1 MNIISK
7 KQKKLNSYFSKKVLS
22 FFILSS
28 IFVSANCLFAT
39 YFSYLLFETEP
50 NFKLLFAVFC
60 ITFTV
65 YNLNKL
71 TDKKEDLVNLPER
84 MSYIQD
90 EELLIFVMLIS
101 WFMAI
106 LLSFSV
112 NFLIIPLILF
122 PFIAGILYSIQIHP
136 KIPRFKDITGLK
148 SFIVAISWVA
158 VVSFIP
164 SIYLQNV
171 NIKITLIS
179 YLIFIK
185 LFVNA
190 VVFDIRDIEGDREN
204 NIKTIPV
211 VMGLSKTKK
220 LLFAIHST
228 LIPWL
233 AVSLYLGFFTRYLPV
248 LIFCIIYGYWYIHY
262 FCTTQKIPKFATDIL
277 VDGEWILIAALCF
290 IITII

>member
-7 KQKKLNSYFSKKVLS
+7 RRKKLNSYFSKKVLS
-22 FFILSS
+22 FFVLSS
-28 IFVSANCLFAT
+28 IFISANCLFAT

-65 YNLNKL
+65 YNLNRL
-71 TDKKEDLVNLPER
+71 TDKKEDLVNSPER
-84 MSYIQD
+84 MSYIPD
-90 EELLIFVMLIS
+90 EELLILVVLIS
-101 WFMAI
+101 WFIAI

-112 NFLIIPLILF
+112 NFLIIPIILF
-122 PFIAGILYSIQIHP
+122 PFMAGIFYSIQIHP

-164 SIYLQNV
+164 SLYLQNV

-185 LFVNA
+185 LFVNT
-190 VVFDIRDIEGDREN
+190 VIFDIRDIKGDRKN
-204 NIKTIPV
+204 NIQTIPV
-211 VMGLSKTKK
+211 VIGRSKTKK
-220 LLFAIHST
+220 MLLIIHSS

-233 AVSLYLGFFTRYLPV
+233 AVSIYLGFFTPYLPV
-248 LIFCIIYGYWYIHY
+248 LVFCIIYGYWYIHY
-262 FCTTQKIPKFATDIL
+262 FCTTERIPKFATDLL
-277 VDGEWILIAALCF
+277 VDGEWILVVALCF